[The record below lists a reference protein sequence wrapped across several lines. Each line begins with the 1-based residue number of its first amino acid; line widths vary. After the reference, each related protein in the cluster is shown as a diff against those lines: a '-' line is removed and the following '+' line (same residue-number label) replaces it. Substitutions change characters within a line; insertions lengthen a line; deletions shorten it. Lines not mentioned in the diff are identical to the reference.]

1 MATEYNQV
9 IVNDIGIIDT
19 YKKLME
25 ASTGQGSAYLRSKET
40 LIGMYKS
47 IKRVLI

>member
-25 ASTGQGSAYLRSKET
+25 ASTGQGTAYAAVKT
-40 LIGMYKS
+40 NIMGT
-47 IKRVLI
+47 

>member
-9 IVNDIGIIDT
+9 VVNDIDIIDT

-25 ASTGQGSAYLRSKET
+25 ASTGQGSAYLRANET

-47 IKRVLI
+47 IKWVLI

>member
-1 MATEYNQV
+1 MATQYNQV
-9 IVNDIGIIDT
+9 VVNDIDIIET